1 MNTVDAASPPA
12 TGSAPGHPDPF
23 PTTADLPR
31 TPDGEIQLVTPDGR
45 LHPDAHPD
53 HDALGRL
60 TRDLYRGMRL
70 ARRLDDEA
78 FALQR
83 QGELGLWLQCRGQ
96 EAAQVGSIAA
106 VRADDYVFPS
116 YREHAAALW
125 RGIGPADLLRQWRGV
140 AHSGWDPRP
149 HSFHIYT
156 LVLAAQLLHATGYA
170 LGVQRDSSD
179 TLVVAYFGDGAA
191 SEGDASEAMNIAATN
206 DAPVLFFCQN
216 NQWAISTPASAQS
229 RTPIHRR
236 AAGFGLRSERVDGN
250 DVLAVH
256 AVTSA
261 LAAHVR
267 SGAGPALVEA
277 TTYRM
282 GGHSTSDDPT
292 RYRTDS
298 ELDAWR
304 GKDPLGRVEALM
316 RAEGWSDTA
325 YLDGIQAE
333 ADELADRTRREC
345 LALRAPDLADAFTT
359 VLADVPQL
367 LREEREAF
375 VAYRGSFLD

>member
-1 MNTVDAASPPA
+1 MTTVDLADPPVTSPF
-12 TGSAPGHPDPF
+12 TG
-23 PTTADLPR
+23 TTGLPR
-31 TPDGEIQLVTPDGR
+31 TSEGWTQLVTPDGR
-45 LHPDAHPD
+45 LHPEVDAD
-53 HDALGRL
+53 RDALGRL

-96 EAAQVGSIAA
+96 EAAQVGSVAA

-140 AHSGWDPRP
+140 AHSGWDPEP
-149 HSFHIYT
+149 YSFHIYT

-170 LGVQRDSSD
+170 LGVQRDGSD
-179 TLVVAYFGDGAA
+179 TVVVTYFGDGAA
-191 SEGDASEAMNIAATN
+191 SEGDASEAMNIAAVN
-206 DAPVLFFCQN
+206 AAPMVFFCQN
-216 NQWAISTPASAQS
+216 NQWAISTPTASQT

-236 AAGFGLRSERVDGN
+236 GAGFGLRSEWVDGN
-250 DVLAVH
+250 DVLAVY

-261 LAAHVR
+261 VTEHARA
-267 SGAGPALVEA
+267 GAGPAIVEA

-292 RYRTDS
+292 RYRTDD
-298 ELDAWR
+298 ELEAWR
-304 GKDPLGRVEALM
+304 ARDPLARVEALM
-316 RAEGWSDTA
+316 RAEGWSDEA
-325 YLDGIQAE
+325 FLGQIQAE

-345 LALRAPDLADAFTT
+345 LALTAPDLADAFAT
-359 VLADVPQL
+359 VLSDVPQL
-367 LREEREAF
+367 LREERDAF

>member
-1 MNTVDAASPPA
+1 MTTVDHADPPVTNPFA
-12 TGSAPGHPDPF
+12 GTTG
-23 PTTADLPR
+23 LPR
-31 TPDGEIQLVTPDGR
+31 TSEGWTQLVTSDGR
-45 LHPDAHPD
+45 LHPEVDAD
-53 HDALGRL
+53 RDALGRL

-96 EAAQVGSIAA
+96 EAAQVGSVAA

-140 AHSGWDPRP
+140 AHSGWDPEP
-149 HSFHIYT
+149 YSFHIYT

-170 LGVQRDSSD
+170 LGVQRDGSD
-179 TLVVAYFGDGAA
+179 TVVVTYFGDGAA
-191 SEGDASEAMNIAATN
+191 SEGDASEAMNIAAVN
-206 DAPVLFFCQN
+206 AAPMVFFCQN
-216 NQWAISTPASAQS
+216 NQWAISTPTASQT

-236 AAGFGLRSERVDGN
+236 GAGFGLRSEWVDGN
-250 DVLAVH
+250 DVLAVY

-261 LAAHVR
+261 VTAHAR
-267 SGAGPALVEA
+267 SGAGPAIVEA

-292 RYRTDS
+292 RYRTDD
-298 ELDAWR
+298 ELAAWR
-304 GKDPLGRVEALM
+304 ARDPLARVEALM
-316 RAEGWSDTA
+316 RAEGWSDEA
-325 YLDGIQAE
+325 FLGEIQAE

-345 LALRAPDLADAFTT
+345 LALTAPDLADAFAT

-375 VAYRGSFLD
+375 VAYRASFLD

>member
-1 MNTVDAASPPA
+1 MTTVDLADPPVTNPF
-12 TGSAPGHPDPF
+12 TG
-23 PTTADLPR
+23 TTDLPR
-31 TPDGEIQLVTPDGR
+31 TSEGWTQLVTPDGR
-45 LHPDAHPD
+45 LHPDVDAD
-53 HDALGRL
+53 RDALGRL

-96 EAAQVGSIAA
+96 EAAQVGSVAA

-140 AHSGWDPRP
+140 AHSGWDPEP
-149 HSFHIYT
+149 YSFHIYT

-170 LGVQRDSSD
+170 LGVQRDGSD
-179 TLVVAYFGDGAA
+179 TVVVTYFGDGAA
-191 SEGDASEAMNIAATN
+191 SEGDASEAMNIAAVN
-206 DAPVLFFCQN
+206 AAPMVFFCQN
-216 NQWAISTPASAQS
+216 NQWAISTPTASQT

-236 AAGFGLRSERVDGN
+236 GAGFGLRSEWVDGN
-250 DVLAVH
+250 DVLAVY

-261 LAAHVR
+261 VTEHAR
-267 SGAGPALVEA
+267 SGHGPAIVEA

-292 RYRTDS
+292 RYRTDD
-298 ELDAWR
+298 ELAAWR
-304 GKDPLGRVEALM
+304 ARDPLARVEALM
-316 RAEGWSDTA
+316 RAEGWSDEA
-325 YLDGIQAE
+325 FLGGIQAE

-345 LALRAPDLADAFTT
+345 LALEAPDLADAFAT
-359 VLADVPQL
+359 VLADVPPL
-367 LREEREAF
+367 LREERDAF
-375 VAYRGSFLD
+375 VAYRTSFLD